1 MENTS
6 LARGKKIAARML
18 VAQTVAT
25 LLAAVGFWLWLG
37 GAAGK
42 AAFVGGLIPT
52 VAQGFMGLRSLSGGV
67 QSAGA
72 VLGSLVVGLL
82 MKWVVVGLG
91 LYLAFA
97 VLNLSAWP
105 LFVGFV
111 AAFSAQFVGGILK
124 A

>member
-37 GAAGK
+37 GGAGK
-42 AAFVGGLIPT
+42 AALVGGLIPT
-52 VAQGFMGLRSLSGGV
+52 VALAFMVLRVLSGGV
-67 QSAGA
+67 QGAGSVLGGLVLGLAMKWLLIVLGFYLALAVWKLA
-72 VLGSLVVGLL
+72 VL
-82 MKWVVVGLG
+82 
-91 LYLAFA
+91 
-97 VLNLSAWP
+97 P
-105 LFVGFV
+105 LFAGFV
-111 AAFSAQFVGGILK
+111 AAFSAQFVAGILK